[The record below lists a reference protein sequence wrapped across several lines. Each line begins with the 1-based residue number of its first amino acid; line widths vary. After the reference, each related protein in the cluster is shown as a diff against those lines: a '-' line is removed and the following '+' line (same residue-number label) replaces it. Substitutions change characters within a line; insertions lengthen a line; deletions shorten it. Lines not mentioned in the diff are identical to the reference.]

1 MLNFFSQVFGLHPN
15 ADITYQAKTTTDV
28 LETIVNIQ
36 PKDSGGGGGETRET
50 VVFRQA
56 SEMLEKLPA
65 NYVPHEVRE
74 RSDRLSLFSNSVQIA
89 ANNHLAAVIARQIY
103 LG

>member
-1 MLNFFSQVFGLHPN
+1 MFGLHPN

-56 SEMLEKLPA
+56 SEMLDKLPE
-65 NYVPHEVRE
+65 NYVPHEVRLTWNTSTLNLTIITN
-74 RSDRLSLFSNSVQIA
+74 R
-89 ANNHLAAVIARQIY
+89 
-103 LG
+103 